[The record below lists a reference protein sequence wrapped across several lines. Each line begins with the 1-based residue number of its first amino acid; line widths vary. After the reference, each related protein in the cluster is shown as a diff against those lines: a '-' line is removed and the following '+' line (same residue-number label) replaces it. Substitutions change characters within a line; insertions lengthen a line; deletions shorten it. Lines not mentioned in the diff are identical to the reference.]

1 MIYGNAPYGGGAY
14 SRPAVIGT
22 RTIPITIAY
31 QPGMAVMV
39 TGAWTAS
46 IPPNTA
52 VVAEAASASA
62 GEWVTLK
69 NGEFVTV
76 NVNRLDAGD
85 ENISVRLTLSTTDPV
100 NVVPRVG
107 GMITTIR
114 QTVTYAA
121 LAVMALQDA
130 GLKPEEY
137 WVDPELENFPLPY
150 AWLEKQTHRE
160 ALRTIAEAGLAQVY
174 TDRNG
179 VIRVEGATYLS
190 REQEQIA
197 LYLTK
202 CDYYDKNNPTNSGAV
217 ANYVEVFANP
227 LRPAQAAEEVYR
239 ATEEIPAGVRTYTAL
254 YNDKPVIEAVASLE
268 AAPVGATITSA
279 KYYAW
284 GADIQVSSPEAGEI
298 ELVVTGKPL
307 RSTGRQ
313 KMVAS
318 DSKSIRENGERR
330 YIFPDNPLIQT
341 PETAQRIADLIVAIC
356 GNPRRDLSLNWR
368 GNPALLLGHRITV
381 PDYDGATRDFHV
393 VRNEFTWD
401 GALQATLDGRAT

>member
-1 MIYGNAPYGGGAY
+1 MLYSNTPYGGGTY

-22 RTIPITIAY
+22 RIIPITIAY
-31 QPGMAVMV
+31 EPGMAVMV
-39 TGAWTAS
+39 TVDWTADT
-46 IPPNTA
+46 PPNTS
-52 VVAEAASASA
+52 VTIEAASASV
-62 GEWVTLK
+62 GEWVTLESGK
-69 NGEFVTV
+69 AAKI
-76 NVNRLDAGD
+76 NVSRLDAGD
-85 ENISVRLTLSTTDPV
+85 ENISIRVTLSTTDPI
-100 NVVPRVG
+100 NVVPSVDR
-107 GMITTIR
+107 MITTVQQSI
-114 QTVTYAA
+114 TYAA
-121 LAVMALQDA
+121 LAVMVLQDA

-160 ALRTIAEAGLAQVY
+160 ALRVIAEAGLAQVY
-174 TDRNG
+174 TDRDG
-179 VIRVEGATYLS
+179 IIRVEGATYLS

-202 CDYYDKNNPTNSGAV
+202 ADYYDKSNPTNSGAV
-217 ANYVEVFANP
+217 ANYVEVYANP
-227 LRPAQAAEEVYR
+227 LRPAQTAEEVYR
-239 ATEEIPAGVRTYTAL
+239 STEEIPAGVRTYTAL

-268 AAPVGATITSA
+268 TAPVGATITSA

-298 ELVVTGKPL
+298 EFVVMGKPL

-313 KMVAS
+313 KMIAS

-330 YIFPDNPLIQT
+330 YLFPDNPLIQT

-381 PDYDGATRDFHV
+381 PDYNGSTRDFHV
-393 VRNEFTWD
+393 VRNELTWD
-401 GALQATLDGRAT
+401 GALEATLDGRAT